1 VGDNGDAFPLDA
13 SEWADSDGDG
23 VGDNQDVFPGDADET
38 LDTDGDG
45 IGDNGDAYPFDATK
59 WEEEADIV
67 LFVLTAVVVVMLG
80 LLVYT
85 GRKNDSDS

>member
-1 VGDNGDAFPLDA
+1 PLDA

-23 VGDNQDVFPGDADET
+23 VGDNRDVFPGDADET